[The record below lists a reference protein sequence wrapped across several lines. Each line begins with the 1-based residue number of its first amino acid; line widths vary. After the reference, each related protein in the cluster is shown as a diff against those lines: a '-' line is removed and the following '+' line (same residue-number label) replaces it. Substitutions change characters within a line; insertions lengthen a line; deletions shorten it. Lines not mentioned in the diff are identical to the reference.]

1 MPVRLRD
8 NQHAWAIKYRVLA
21 PRTPR
26 WWRAVC
32 DVDLDDA
39 AARDFCAGL
48 AGRHWVAEP
57 GGVFTFC
64 ASRTVMSCVE
74 IKQRRVD
81 GVGRL
86 RMFTQATP
94 THYRFSAKEWRWS
107 PDRLNWTPVT
117 EFLSGGVRWRART
130 LAEGDRQ
137 ICRFLARRAPAPDA
151 WRLAPTSCSLAYD
164 APPQRRRDDDR
175 GARSAHRSI
184 RPDAHGGVLALADT
198 RVQVIHAS
206 FAAPRRILHAE
217 PHVVQGHPG
226 GWLSS
231 DDNAGASWSVG
242 LGSAADLIDDD

>member
-1 MPVRLRD
+1 
-8 NQHAWAIKYRVLA
+8 
-21 PRTPR
+21 
-26 WWRAVC
+26 
-32 DVDLDDA
+32 
-39 AARDFCAGL
+39 
-48 AGRHWVAEP
+48 
-57 GGVFTFC
+57 
-64 ASRTVMSCVE
+64 MS
-74 IKQRRVD
+74 
-81 GVGRL
+81 
-86 RMFTQATP
+86 TQATP
-94 THYRFSAKEWRWS
+94 THYRYAAKEWRWS

-226 GWLSS
+226 GWLWEE
-231 DDNAGASWSVG
+231 DGSWSVG
-242 LGSAADLIDDD
+242 RGSAADIVDDD